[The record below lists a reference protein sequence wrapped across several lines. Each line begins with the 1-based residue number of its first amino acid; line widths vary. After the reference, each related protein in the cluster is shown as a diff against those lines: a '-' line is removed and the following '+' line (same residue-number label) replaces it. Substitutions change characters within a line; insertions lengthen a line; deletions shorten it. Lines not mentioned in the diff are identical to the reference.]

1 MRGATFLQG
10 IAFLFAAGIGCTPAL
25 PVSANLDETTAL
37 VAGIGLLPRST
48 TASATVITRVMV
60 VLGNNTTTT
69 NIYDPSTNM
78 FSNGPTL
85 TGSAAPGTIQFTIPS
100 GTHSGKTLIVHG
112 ASSSMYDPATGS
124 MVAGPAPSGTLGIGS
139 AAFVVPAGGAQPGKV
154 MIVHGGSLLTTSLYN
169 PATHT
174 MGAGAA
180 LGFGPTGGSFTMY
193 IPTGTQG
200 GKFMTMQA
208 GAQRRAMFYDPVGDS
223 YATSANQTTANVG
236 GDAWAYLMT
245 SGAN

>member
-1 MRGATFLQG
+1 
-10 IAFLFAAGIGCTPAL
+10 
-25 PVSANLDETTAL
+25 
-37 VAGIGLLPRST
+37 
-48 TASATVITRVMV
+48 
-60 VLGNNTTTT
+60 
-69 NIYDPSTNM
+69 
-78 FSNGPTL
+78 
-85 TGSAAPGTIQFTIPS
+85 
-100 GTHSGKTLIVHG
+100 
-112 ASSSMYDPATGS
+112 
-124 MVAGPAPSGTLGIGS
+124 
-139 AAFVVPAGGAQPGKV
+139 

-223 YATSANQTTANVG
+223 YATSVNQTTANVG

-245 SGAN
+245 SGANPNKIFVALANGASTTNLYDLASDTWAATSPALTAAASPGTNGFLVPSGGNSGKLLVLHGALTSSSFYDPSGNTMGGGPALTGNMGGGSCVFSITAGPQMGKVMVVLGGNQTVTNIFDPSASTFSAGPSLTANANGGAQCFSIL